1 MHHIVN
7 YEKLVH
13 RHTHFS
19 QASVP
24 FLEQII
30 GAAHACL
37 VSCGSLKVCEGPSGQ
52 RGWVPQRPL
61 THLHYG

>member
-1 MHHIVN
+1 MMHHIVN

-13 RHTHFS
+13 IHELKCEAHTLES
-19 QASVP
+19 GVP

-37 VSCGSLKVCEGPSGQ
+37 VSCGSLKVCEGPS
-52 RGWVPQRPL
+52 
-61 THLHYG
+61 